1 MKIGFG
7 YDSHRFTENRPFV
20 LGGVTIPH
28 KKGLAGHSD
37 ADALVH
43 AICDALLG
51 ALGEA
56 DMGCQFPDT
65 DLSYKDIS
73 SLILL
78 EKVVRV
84 MRQKHYEISNID
96 TSVILEKP
104 KLRPYISDMISKLA
118 AVMQIEEEKI
128 NIKAKTNEGMGF
140 VGKQEGL
147 AAFAVVILEEH

>member
-7 YDSHRFTENRPFV
+7 YDSHRFTENRPFI

-28 KKGLAGHSD
+28 RIGLAGHSD

-43 AICDALLG
+43 AICDAVLG

-56 DMGCQFPDT
+56 DIGCQFPDT
-65 DLSYKDIS
+65 DPSYKDIS

-78 EKVVRV
+78 EKVVRI

-96 TSVILEKP
+96 SSIILENP
-104 KLRPYISDMISKLA
+104 KLRPYIPDMIRQLA
-118 AVMQIEEEKI
+118 AVMKIEEERI
-128 NIKAKTNEGMGF
+128 SIKAKTNEGMGF
-140 VGKQEGL
+140 VGRQEGL
-147 AAFAVVILEEH
+147 VAFAVVMIEEH